1 MIVGIVAF
9 VVVLLASVMI
19 HEAGHFATAR
29 AFGMKATEFF
39 VGFGPTLWSRRRGET
54 EYGVKAIPAGGF
66 VKIVGMTD
74 LEEIDPADEPRA
86 FYRQPAWQRAIVLAA
101 GSFMHFVIALV
112 LLVIVFAALGTPTT
126 TTTIATVAPCIPTD
140 LSVTA
145 CTSTDADSPALAAGL
160 QPGDTVVAYDG
171 ETIDDWEQLQAAIR
185 ASGGREV
192 DVVVERSGDEE
203 TLTLT
208 PVLRERDGEQIGLV
222 GLTPQIGA
230 ERQGPVEAI
239 GTSVTQVGNLTVA
252 TFQGLAAIPAAV
264 PALLNSTFGAEERSV
279 DGLVGPVGIARISGE
294 VVDGEAPLALRI
306 GSFLAI
312 MAGINVFVGIFN
324 LLPLLPL
331 DGGHLAVLGF
341 ERARA
346 AIYRLLGRPDPGR
359 VDLTRLLPA
368 AYLVIALFIGLSV
381 LLLVAD
387 VLNPVS
393 LPL

>member
-9 VVVLLASVMI
+9 IVVLLASIMI

-39 VGFGPTLWSRRRGET
+39 VGFGPTLWSRKRGET

-101 GSFMHFVIALV
+101 GSVMHFVIAFV
-112 LLVIVFAALGTPTT
+112 LLVFVFAVLGTGTT
-126 TTTIATVAPCIPTD
+126 TTTLARVAPCIPSD
-140 LSVTA
+140 AAATA
-145 CTSTDADSPALAAGL
+145 CAADDPESPARAAGL
-160 QPGDTVVAYDG
+160 QPGDTVISYDG
-171 ETIDDWEQLQAAIR
+171 DAIDDWDQLQSAIR
-185 ASGGREV
+185 GSAGREV
-192 DVVVERSGDEE
+192 QVVVDRGGDQE
-203 TLTLT
+203 TVTLT
-208 PVLRERDGEQIGLV
+208 PVVRERDGEEIGLV
-222 GLTPQIGA
+222 GVSPQIA
-230 ERQGPVEAI
+230 AQRQGPLEAL
-239 GTSVTQVGNLTVA
+239 GNAVTEVGNLTVA
-252 TFQGLAAIPAAV
+252 TFQGLAAIPAAI
-264 PALLNSTFGAEERSV
+264 PALLNSTFGAEERSI
-279 DGLVGPVGIARISGE
+279 DGLVGPVGIARLSGE
-294 VVDGEAPLALRI
+294 VVEGESPLALRI

-346 AIYRLLGRPDPGR
+346 AIYRVLGRPDPGR

-387 VLNPVS
+387 VLNPVT

>member
-101 GSFMHFVIALV
+101 GSFMHFVIAFV
-112 LLVIVFAALGTPTT
+112 LLVFVFAALGTPTT
-126 TTTIATVAPCIPTD
+126 TTTIARVAPCIPTD
-140 LSVTA
+140 PEASA
-145 CTSTDADSPALAAGL
+145 CSSADPESPALGAGL
-160 QPGDTVVAYDG
+160 QAGDTVVTYDG
-171 ETIDDWEQLQAAIR
+171 ETIEDWEQLQAAIR
-185 ASGGREV
+185 ASGGRQV
-192 DVVVERSGDEE
+192 DIVVERDGEQE
-203 TLTLT
+203 TVTLT
-208 PVLRERDGEQIGLV
+208 PVVTERDGEQIGLV
-222 GLTPQIGA
+222 GLTPQIA
-230 ERQGPVEAI
+230 AQRQGPLEAI
-239 GTSVTQVGNLTVA
+239 GTSVTEVGNLTTA
-252 TFQGLAAIPAAV
+252 TFQGLAAIPAAI
-264 PALLNSTFGAEERSV
+264 PALLNSTFGAEERSI

-294 VVDGEAPLALRI
+294 VVEGESPLALRI

-346 AIYRLLGRPDPGR
+346 GVYRLLGRPDPGR

>member
-112 LLVIVFAALGTPTT
+112 LLVIVFAILGTPTT
-126 TTTIATVAPCIPTD
+126 TTTIASVAPCIPTD
-140 LSVTA
+140 PAVTA
-145 CTSTDADSPALAAGL
+145 CTSSDADSPALAAGL
-160 QPGDTVVAYDG
+160 QSGDTVVAYDG

-192 DVVVERSGDEE
+192 DVVVERSGDQK

-230 ERQGPVEAI
+230 ERQGPVEAV
-239 GTSVTQVGNLTVA
+239 GTSVTEVGNLTVA

-294 VVDGEAPLALRI
+294 VVEGGAPLALRI

-387 VLNPVS
+387 VLNPVT

>member
-9 VVVLLASVMI
+9 VLVLLASVMI

-101 GSFMHFVIALV
+101 GSFMHFVIAFV

-126 TTTIATVAPCIPTD
+126 TTTVARVAPCVPTD
-140 LSVTA
+140 NTTA
-145 CTSTDADSPALAAGL
+145 SCAADDPDSPALAAGL

-171 ETIDDWEQLQAAIR
+171 QRIDDWQQLQEAIR
-185 ASGGREV
+185 ASAGRDV
-192 DVVVERSGDEE
+192 AVVVNRAGQQQ

-208 PVLRERDGEQIGLV
+208 PVVRERDGEQVGVV

-230 ERQGPVEAI
+230 ERQGPVEAL
-239 GTSVTQVGNLTVA
+239 GASAAQVGNLTVA
-252 TFQGLAAIPAAV
+252 TFRGLAAIPAAI
-264 PALLNSTFGAEERSV
+264 PALLNSTFGTAERSV
-279 DGLVGPVGIARISGE
+279 EGLVGPVGIARISGE
-294 VVDGEAPLALRI
+294 VVEGEAPLALRI
-306 GSFLAI
+306 ASFLGI
-312 MAGINVFVGIFN
+312 MAGINVFIGIFN

-346 AIYRLLGRPDPGR
+346 GIYRLLGRPDPGR
-359 VDLTRLLPA
+359 VDLNRLLPA

-387 VLNPVS
+387 VLNPVT

>member
-74 LEEIDPADEPRA
+74 LEEIDPDDEPRA

-101 GSFMHFVIALV
+101 GSFMHFVIAFV
-112 LLVIVFAALGTPTT
+112 LLVIVFAALGTATT
-126 TTTIATVAPCIPTD
+126 TTTVARVAPCVPADAT
-140 LSVTA
+140 TA
-145 CTSTDADSPALAAGL
+145 ACAADDPASPAQAAGL
-160 QPGDTVVAYDG
+160 QAGDMVVAYDG
-171 ETIDDWEQLQAAIR
+171 QRIDDWQQLQEAIR
-185 ASGGREV
+185 VSAGRQV
-192 DVVVERSGDEE
+192 DVVVDRDGEEE

-208 PVLRERDGEQIGLV
+208 PVARERDGEQIGVV

-230 ERQGPVEAI
+230 ERQGPLEAI
-239 GTSVTQVGNLTVA
+239 GTSVSEVGNLTVA
-252 TFQGLAAIPAAV
+252 TFRGLAAIPAAI
-264 PALLNSTFGAEERSV
+264 PALLNSTFGTEERSA
-279 DGLVGPVGIARISGE
+279 DGLVGPVGIARISGD
-294 VVDGEAPLALRI
+294 VVEGEAPLALRI

-387 VLNPVS
+387 VLNPVN

>member
-9 VVVLLASVMI
+9 IVVLLASVMI

-39 VGFGPTLWSRRRGET
+39 VGFGPTLWSRKRGET

-101 GSFMHFVIALV
+101 GSFMHFVIAFV
-112 LLVIVFAALGTPTT
+112 LLVFVFAVLGTGTT
-126 TTTIATVAPCIPTD
+126 TTTLARVAPCIPSD
-140 LSVTA
+140 A
-145 CTSTDADSPALAAGL
+145 AATSCAADDPESPARAAGL
-160 QPGDTVVAYDG
+160 QPGDTVISYDG
-171 ETIDDWEQLQAAIR
+171 EAIDDWDQLQSAIR
-185 ASGGREV
+185 GSAGREV
-192 DVVVERSGDEE
+192 QVVVDRGGDQE
-203 TLTLT
+203 TVTLT
-208 PVLRERDGEQIGLV
+208 PVVTERDGEEIGLV
-222 GLTPQIGA
+222 GVSPQIA
-230 ERQGPVEAI
+230 AQRQGPLEAL
-239 GTSVTQVGNLTVA
+239 GNGVTGVGNLTVA
-252 TFQGLAAIPAAV
+252 TFQGLAAIPAAI
-264 PALLNSTFGAEERSV
+264 PALLNSTFGAEERSI

-294 VVDGEAPLALRI
+294 VVEGESPLALRI

-387 VLNPVS
+387 VLNPVT

>member
-1 MIVGIVAF
+1 
-9 VVVLLASVMI
+9 
-19 HEAGHFATAR
+19 
-29 AFGMKATEFF
+29 
-39 VGFGPTLWSRRRGET
+39 
-54 EYGVKAIPAGGF
+54 
-66 VKIVGMTD
+66 
-74 LEEIDPADEPRA
+74 
-86 FYRQPAWQRAIVLAA
+86 
-101 GSFMHFVIALV
+101 MHFVIAFV
-112 LLVIVFAALGTPTT
+112 LLVVVFAVLGTAAT
-126 TTTIATVAPCIPTD
+126 TTTIGRVAPCLPTD
-140 LSVTA
+140 A
-145 CTSTDADSPALAAGL
+145 AATSCADNDPESPALAAGL
-160 QPGDTVVAYDG
+160 QPGDTIVGYDG
-171 ETIDDWEQLQAAIR
+171 ESIDDWEQLQAAIR

-192 DVVVERSGDEE
+192 EVVVDRDGEQQ
-203 TLTLT
+203 TVTLT
-208 PVLRERDGEQIGLV
+208 PAIRERDGEQVGLIGLS
-222 GLTPQIGA
+222 PQIGA
-230 ERQGPVEAI
+230 DRQGPLEAI
-239 GTSVTQVGNLTVA
+239 GSGFTQVGNLTVA
-252 TFQGLAAIPAAV
+252 TFQGLAAIPAAI

-279 DGLVGPVGIARISGE
+279 EGLVGPVGIARISGE
-294 VVDGEAPLALRI
+294 VVQGESPLALRI

-387 VLNPVS
+387 VLNPVT